1 MKRSTGTNDFG
12 HGPKLGD
19 VNNAV
24 DSQANQAELAAT
36 VVLLR
41 DSADGLEV
49 LMLERPGKGTF
60 AGAWVFPGGKVDP
73 DDYLEAEAEAG
84 VPAAAGTAVVKDLAK
99 QLAAARTAGVRE
111 TFEETGLRI
120 AGRELVHLSN
130 WVPRHSLVRRF
141 QTWFF
146 VAAAPAGEV
155 QLNDGELAG
164 YAWLSPAEALR
175 LHQSGRMQLVPPTW
189 VTLHELSGFTT
200 VADALAAARGA
211 RPFDFESYVIDDPVT
226 GRSIVW
232 AGDEA
237 YPGPG
242 PAASAGARH
251 RLSTGSLPWQYER
264 DH

>member
-1 MKRSTGTNDFG
+1 M
-12 HGPKLGD
+12 
-19 VNNAV
+19 

-41 DSADGLEV
+41 DGADGLEV

-73 DDYLEAEAEAG
+73 DDYPGAEAEAG
-84 VPAAAGTAVVKDLAK
+84 VPAAAGTAVVNDIAR
-99 QLAAARTAGVRE
+99 QLAAARNAGVRE

-120 AGRELVHLSN
+120 AGQELVHLSN

-146 VAAAPAGEV
+146 VAAAPAGEI
-155 QLNDGELAG
+155 QLNDGELVG
-164 YAWLSPAEALR
+164 YAWLSPQEALR

-189 VTLHELSGFTT
+189 VTLHELSGSAT
-200 VADALAAARGA
+200 VADAMNAARGA
-211 RPFDFESYVIDDPVT
+211 QPFDFDSYVIEDPVA
-226 GRSIVW
+226 GRTIVW
-232 AGDEA
+232 AGDDA

-251 RLSTGSLPWQYER
+251 RLSTGSLPWRYER

>member
-1 MKRSTGTNDFG
+1 M
-12 HGPKLGD
+12 
-19 VNNAV
+19 
-24 DSQANQAELAAT
+24 DSQASQAELAAT

-73 DDYLEAEAEAG
+73 DDYPEAQSEAG
-84 VPAAAGTAVVKDLAK
+84 LPAAAGTAVVNGLAR
-99 QLAAARTAGVRE
+99 QLAAARNAGVRE

-120 AGRELVHLSN
+120 EGQELVHLSN

-146 VAAAPAGEV
+146 VAAAPAGEIR
-155 QLNDGELAG
+155 LNDGELAG
-164 YAWLSPAEALR
+164 YAWLTPQEALR
-175 LHQSGRMQLVPPTW
+175 LHQSARMQLVPPTW
-189 VTLHELSGFTT
+189 VTLHDLSGFAT

-211 RPFDFESYVIDDPVT
+211 QPFDFESYVIDDPVT
-226 GRSIVW
+226 GQSIVW
-232 AGDEA
+232 AGDDA

-251 RLSTGSLPWQYER
+251 RLSTGSLPWRYER
-264 DH
+264 DR

>member
-1 MKRSTGTNDFG
+1 M
-12 HGPKLGD
+12 
-19 VNNAV
+19 
-24 DSQANQAELAAT
+24 DSQASQAELAAT

-73 DDYLEAEAEAG
+73 DDYPGAEAEAG
-84 VPAAAGTAVVKDLAK
+84 VPAAAGTAVVNDLAQ
-99 QLAAARTAGVRE
+99 QLAAARNAGVRE

-120 AGRELVHLSN
+120 DGQQLVHLSN

-155 QLNDGELAG
+155 RLNDGELAG
-164 YAWLSPAEALR
+164 YAWLTPQEALR

-189 VTLHELSGFTT
+189 VTLHDLSGFAT

-211 RPFDFESYVIDDPVT
+211 QPFDFESYVIDDPVT
-226 GRSIVW
+226 GQSIVW
-232 AGDEA
+232 AGDDA

-251 RLSTGSLPWQYER
+251 RLSTGSLPWRYER
-264 DH
+264 DR

>member
-1 MKRSTGTNDFG
+1 M
-12 HGPKLGD
+12 
-19 VNNAV
+19 

-84 VPAAAGTAVVKDLAK
+84 TPASPGTAVVNGLAK
-99 QLAAARTAGVRE
+99 QLAAARNAGVRE

-120 AGRELVHLSN
+120 AGQELVHLSN

-146 VAAAPAGEV
+146 LAAAPDGEV

-164 YAWLSPAEALR
+164 YAWMSPAEALR
-175 LHQSGRMQLVPPTW
+175 RHQAGRMQLVPPTW
-189 VTLHELSGFTT
+189 VTLHELGGFAT
-200 VADALAAARGA
+200 VSDALVAARGA
-211 RPFDFESYVIDDPVT
+211 QPFDFESHVIDDPAT
-226 GRSIVW
+226 GQIIVW
-232 AGDEA
+232 AGDDA

-251 RLSTGSLPWQYER
+251 RLSTGSLPWRYER

>member
-1 MKRSTGTNDFG
+1 M
-12 HGPKLGD
+12 
-19 VNNAV
+19 
-24 DSQANQAELAAT
+24 DSQASQAELAAT

-73 DDYLEAEAEAG
+73 DDYLGAEAEAG
-84 VPAAAGTAVVKDLAK
+84 VPAAAGTAVVNDLAQ
-99 QLAAARTAGVRE
+99 QLAAARNAGVRE

-120 AGRELVHLSN
+120 DGQQLVHLSN

-146 VAAAPAGEV
+146 VAAAPAGEIR
-155 QLNDGELAG
+155 LNDGELAG
-164 YAWLSPAEALR
+164 YAWLTPQEALR

-189 VTLHELSGFTT
+189 VTLHDLSGFAT

-211 RPFDFESYVIDDPVT
+211 QPFDFESYVIDDPVT
-226 GRSIVW
+226 GQSIVW
-232 AGDEA
+232 AGDDA

-251 RLSTGSLPWQYER
+251 RLSTGSLPWRYER
-264 DH
+264 DR

>member
-1 MKRSTGTNDFG
+1 VD
-12 HGPKLGD
+12 
-19 VNNAV
+19 NAV

-73 DDYLEAEAEAG
+73 EDYVAAEAEAG
-84 VPAAAGTAVVKDLAK
+84 GPAAADTAVVNDLAQ
-99 QLAAARTAGVRE
+99 QLAAARNAGVRE

-120 AGRELVHLSN
+120 SGQELVHLSN

-146 VAAAPAGEV
+146 VAAAPVGEV

-164 YAWLSPAEALR
+164 YAWLSPREALSR
-175 LHQSGRMQLVPPTW
+175 HQSGSMQLVPPTW
-189 VTLHELSGFTT
+189 VTLHELSGFAT
-200 VADALAAARGA
+200 VADALEAARGA
-211 RPFDFESYVIDDPVT
+211 QPFDFESYVIEDPDT
-226 GRSIVW
+226 GHAIVW
-232 AGDEA
+232 AGDDA
-237 YPGPG
+237 YPGPSA
-242 PAASAGARH
+242 AASTGARH
-251 RLSTGSLPWQYER
+251 RLSTGSLPWRYER
-264 DH
+264 DR